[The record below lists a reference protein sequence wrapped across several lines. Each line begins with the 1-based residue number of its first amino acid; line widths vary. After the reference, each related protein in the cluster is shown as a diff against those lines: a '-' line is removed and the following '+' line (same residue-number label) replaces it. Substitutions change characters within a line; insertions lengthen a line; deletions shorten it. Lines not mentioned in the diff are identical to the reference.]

1 MAMLGTLTKIIS
13 IPDVVRMNDLTRAAS
28 DDDIAKHLIT
38 QPGHSGRMLQSSNRV
53 CALENINDHVECGEN
68 MLMFFFLMQKVDGCW
83 AEHTW
88 WTSSSSTSSAE
99 ICCAE
104 NIDDCCESN
113 PGAFAGAIITVIVFG
128 GLAILS
134 SVACCHFKCCS
145 CCPCNKHNPNATI
158 HPGGDAHIPA
168 C

>member
-1 MAMLGTLTKIIS
+1 M
-13 IPDVVRMNDLTRAAS
+13 
-28 DDDIAKHLIT
+28 
-38 QPGHSGRMLQSSNRV
+38 
-53 CALENINDHVECGEN
+53 CALENINEHVECGEN

-113 PGAFAGAIITVIVFG
+113 PGAFAGAIIVVIVGG

-134 SVACCHFKCCS
+134 SVACCHFKSCS

-158 HPGGDAHIPA
+158 HPGGDGTIGIPI